1 MRPTTRT
8 CLALVLAASS
18 AAAVVEAQEPPA
30 AAPSTPPPADEIT
43 LEKIMADPEWIGNA
57 PLMPYWAD
65 DGYAVYFERERQG
78 EDTLDLFRLD
88 LATGEARRVEDA
100 ERGRADARGGDW
112 SEDRTKKAFAREGD
126 AFWKDVTTGAERQ
139 LTRTAEA
146 EVAVHFLAGDR
157 RVAYRRGDHWFA
169 RDLEGGPEVQLA
181 DLQLA
186 KDPATLDEEEGF
198 LETQQERLFEVVRQ
212 REKEQETAR
221 RVARERQQADPTRP
235 PLPFYLGKDMEIADS
250 ALSPTG
256 EWLVV
261 ALLPKEVDEGKADK
275 MPVFVTEHGYV
286 DVEDLRPNVGTGK
299 PVSPTLLLLDLGKHE
314 KHELDLAVLPGI
326 EDDPL
331 KELRKKAEA
340 EAKAKEAKDG
350 KDEKKNEKKGAKE
363 AKEKEDAKPG
373 PRPVELHRIVW
384 SEDGGRVVVQLY
396 SYDNKDRWIAAVDLE
411 KKRLVPVHRV
421 SDPAWVNDWDHDE
434 LGWLRDGRT
443 LWFLSEES
451 GYSHIHL
458 RPVPAGRARQ
468 LTRGEFEISSVV
480 LSRDGSS
487 FFVLANREHPGVY
500 EVYRVAIDDGKME
513 RLSALGGLT
522 EYVLS
527 PDERQLILWHS
538 TTTHPPE
545 LSVQPAAP
553 GAPARRVTD
562 TTTDAFEAIRWT
574 APEVVPVP
582 SSHVK
587 QPIWSRV
594 YTPADWSADRKWP
607 AVVFVHGAGYLQNA
621 HKGWSSYFREFMFH
635 SLLTRRGYVVL
646 DMDYRASAG
655 YGRDWRTAIYRQM
668 GYPELEDLE
677 DGVKWIAANKAVD
690 PPRVGVY
697 GGSYGGFL
705 TFMALFRKPDLFAA
719 GAALRPVTDWAH
731 YNHGYTSNILNI
743 PEVDPEAYRKS
754 SPIEYA
760 EGLRK
765 PLLICHGMVDDNVVF
780 QDTVRLVQR
789 LIELGKTEH
798 FETAIYPVEPHAF
811 QEPSSWLDE
820 YRRVYELMEENL
832 K

>member
-1 MRPTTRT
+1 MRPTIRT
-8 CLALVLAASS
+8 CLSLVLATCFAP
-18 AAAVVEAQEPPA
+18 AAVEAQEPPA
-30 AAPSTPPPADEIT
+30 STPPPADEIT

-65 DGYAVYFERERQG
+65 DGGAVYFERERQG

-112 SEDRTKKAFAREGD
+112 SEDRTKKAYAREGD
-126 AFWKDVTTGAERQ
+126 VFWKDVATGAERQ

-146 EVAVHFLAGDR
+146 ESAVGFLAGDR
-157 RVAYRRGDHWFA
+157 RVAYRRGNHWFA

-198 LETQQERLFEVVRQ
+198 LETQQERLFAVVRQ
-212 REKEQETAR
+212 REKEEETAR
-221 RVARERQQADPTRP
+221 RVARERQKADPTRP
-235 PLPFYLGKDMEIADS
+235 PLPFYLGDEVQIADGV
-250 ALSPTG
+250 LSPSG
-256 EWLVV
+256 EWLIL
-261 ALLPKEVDEGKADK
+261 ALLPKEPDEGKQDK

-286 DVEDLRPNVGTGK
+286 DVEEVRPKVGAPK
-299 PVSPTLLLLDLGKHE
+299 PVSPTLLLLDLVRQE
-314 KHELDLAVLPGI
+314 RHELDLGALPGI

-331 KELRKKAEA
+331 KELRAKAEA
-340 EAKAKEAKDG
+340 EARKAAGDGKEKKKEA
-350 KDEKKNEKKGAKE
+350 EKGAK
-363 AKEKEDAKPG
+363 KDDKPA
-373 PRPVELHRIVW
+373 PRLVVLDRIVW
-384 SEDGGRVVVQLY
+384 SDDGARAAVQLF
-396 SYDNKDRWIAAVDLE
+396 SYDNKDRWIAGVDLE
-411 KKRLVPVHRV
+411 KKRLAPLHRI
-421 SDPAWVNDWDHDE
+421 SDPAWVNDWALDD

-451 GYSHIHL
+451 GYAHLHL
-458 RPVPAGRARQ
+458 RPVPAGKARQ
-468 LTRGEFEISSVV
+468 LTRGDFELSDVV
-480 LSRDGSS
+480 LSQDGKS
-487 FFVLANREHPGVY
+487 FFAVANREHPGVY
-500 EVYRVAIDDGKME
+500 EVYRVGVESGALE
-513 RLSALGGLT
+513 RLSALDGVT

-527 PDERQLILWHS
+527 PDERQLLLWHS

-545 LSVQPAAP
+545 LSVQAAASGAAP
-553 GAPARRVTD
+553 RRLTD
-562 TTTDAFEAIRWT
+562 TTSDAFEAIRWT
-574 APEVVPVP
+574 APEVVAVP
-582 SSHVK
+582 SKHVER
-587 QPIWSRV
+587 PIWSRV
-594 YTPADWSADRKWP
+594 YTPAGWSADRKWP

-668 GYPELEDLE
+668 GYPEVEDLE
-677 DGVKWIAANKAVD
+677 DGVAWLAANKAVD
-690 PPRVGVY
+690 PARVGVY

-731 YNHGYTSNILNI
+731 YNHGYTSNILNV

-789 LIELGKTEH
+789 LIELGKTEY

-832 K
+832 R